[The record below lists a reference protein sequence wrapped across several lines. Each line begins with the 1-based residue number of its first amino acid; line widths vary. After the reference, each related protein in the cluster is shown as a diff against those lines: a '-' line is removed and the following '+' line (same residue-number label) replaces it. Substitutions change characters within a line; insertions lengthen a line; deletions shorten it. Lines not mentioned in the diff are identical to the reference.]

1 MRERG
6 TEEETRIARTK
17 VRELSEVAAPC
28 LTLVLQLRQAHDF
41 GDKDTLRK
49 RVQELLR
56 QFESEAKESGYGSEE
71 IRMSLFALVAFLDE
85 TILASEWSQKDDWLA
100 NSLQLEYFDRF
111 DAGEEFFAILGK
123 LRQRRGAGS
132 SVLKIYYLCLVL
144 GFKGKYQFLDRE
156 KLRDVIDDVASA
168 LGPEKGRGDV
178 ALSPHGLRAEEI
190 VGAVAQ
196 DIPGWLIGVL
206 AAACGI
212 GFYVLMTLLLS
223 SAADATALALG
234 SLG

>member
-1 MRERG
+1 
-6 TEEETRIARTK
+6 
-17 VRELSEVAAPC
+17 
-28 LTLVLQLRQAHDF
+28 
-41 GDKDTLRK
+41 
-49 RVQELLR
+49 
-56 QFESEAKESGYGSEE
+56 
-71 IRMSLFALVAFLDE
+71 MSLFALVAFLDE

-100 NSLQLEYFDRF
+100 NSLQLEHFGRF
-111 DAGEEFFAILGK
+111 DAGEEFYAVLGK
-123 LRQRRGAGS
+123 LRQRRGPGS

-156 KLRDVIDDVASA
+156 KRRDVVDDVASA

-178 ALSPHGLRAEEI
+178 TLSPHGLRAEES

-196 DIPGWLIGVL
+196 DLPGWLIVVL

-212 GFYVLMTLLLS
+212 GFYVLMTLLLAGS
-223 SAADATALALG
+223 ADAAALALG